1 MKQRDSLFSR
11 GDQMKIGYARVSTE
25 DQNLDSQIDAL
36 KKEGCDDIFSEKV
49 SGASSEREAL
59 KKVLTMLREGDT
71 LVVYK
76 LDRLGR
82 TVKQL
87 VSLIEQFQEK
97 GIQFKSI
104 KDTID
109 TATPNGRFFFHI
121 MSAFSELERELIRE
135 RTQPGLSAARARGK
149 QGGRPTLHNQ
159 DKKEIAYQM
168 VMEKPHKTVSEIAK
182 ALHMSRSTIYR
193 HIDKRRALG

>member
-1 MKQRDSLFSR
+1 
-11 GDQMKIGYARVSTE
+11 MKIGYARVSTE

-36 KKEGCDDIFSEKV
+36 KKEGCDNIFSEKV

-121 MSAFSELERELIRE
+121 MSAFSELERELIKE
-135 RTQPGLSAARARGK
+135 RTQSGLSAARARGK

-193 HIDKRRALG
+193 HIEKRRALG

>member
-1 MKQRDSLFSR
+1 MKQRDILFSR

-135 RTQPGLSAARARGK
+135 RTQSGLSAARARGK

-159 DKKEIAYQM
+159 GKKEIAYQM

-193 HIDKRRALG
+193 HIDKRRVWG